1 MAVEVLYRSSR
12 DPECLLMN
20 KADAE
25 AHDRMLEVGE
35 NLATVFRHVLPSM
48 SEENAETLGIFLSK
62 RRSELVAAIKK
73 DPAAILDLIKPDG
86 ATAGTVVPLANAS

>member
-12 DPECLLMN
+12 DPECLMTN

-35 NLATVFRHVLPSM
+35 NLAAVFRHVLPSM

-73 DPAAILDLIKPDG
+73 DPSAILDLIKSDEAPG
-86 ATAGTVVPLANAS
+86 GSVVHLANAS